1 MGMENKDFRRRLL
14 DQESPVDAGAF
25 GRVMERRK
33 AGGTGAAW
41 IGKGIWAAALLI
53 GTAGIGMYLQRSPM
67 LVPEADKSSQTA
79 ETQDAAALA
88 NHAEGNADKTAVYPG
103 ASVAR
108 DAQGSVSVGAAG
120 DKEDGAAHKTGLSG
134 SSSESTAGIQT
145 GVHMQ
150 SGRKTGLRKT
160 GSANPAV
167 AHQGDLMAGSNTKG
181 ETPVAA
187 GADAGSQLSGPAE
200 LEAWTALMK
209 QPLRLHPMFRKP
221 QATAPLDFQRSSR
234 IAQNFL
240 QTEWMVEP
248 GWVLKQSPAGAT
260 LRKQERFAGA
270 AAITARAVFP
280 ANRGFQWV
288 SGIRYQEWVD
298 HFNFSQEHTS
308 THQRIDA
315 YDVIIRVPGQPDRTE
330 TRYDTTEMQVTR
342 QEIYTDINRYRMI
355 GLPVAFRW
363 SPVPDGIWYVQA
375 GITPSYLVYRGGSRR
390 MNDGSVVSLAEGANI
405 NRFQLHAG
413 LSAGMR
419 RFLAPRIAMMLE
431 PGLGYNL
438 TQFASGTLRQR
449 NLQLSLSA
457 GLMFHLSR

>member
-1 MGMENKDFRRRLL
+1 MENKDFRRRLL
-14 DQESPVDAGAF
+14 DQELPVDAGAF

-53 GTAGIGMYLQRSPM
+53 ATAGIGMYLQRSPI
-67 LVPEADKSSQTA
+67 VAPDAEKSSQTA
-79 ETQDAAALA
+79 KTQDASIAQ
-88 NHAEGNADKTAVYPG
+88 HAEDEADKTAAYPG
-103 ASVAR
+103 ASVTM
-108 DAQGSVSVGAAG
+108 DAQGSASVGALA
-120 DKEDGAAHKTGLSG
+120 DMNEGAAVQKGDSGPGTENPARSHTRLRNHTGN
-134 SSSESTAGIQT
+134 
-145 GVHMQ
+145 
-150 SGRKTGLRKT
+150 KTGLRNT
-160 GSANPAV
+160 GSAHPAV
-167 AHQGDLMAGSNTKG
+167 QLQGGLPVKRNKKS
-181 ETPVAA
+181 ETPDAA
-187 GADAGSQLSGPAE
+187 GADAGNQVDKQAQHDS
-200 LEAWTALMK
+200 WIALMK
-209 QPLRLHPMFRKP
+209 QPLRIHQILRSPK
-221 QATAPLDFQRSSR
+221 ATIAVDFKRSGR

-248 GWVLKQSPAGAT
+248 GWVLKQSSAGAA

-270 AAITARAVFP
+270 AAFTARVVFSTH
-280 ANRGFQWV
+280 RGFQWV

-298 HFNFSQEHTS
+298 RFNFSQEHTS
-308 THQRIDA
+308 AHQRVDA

-330 TRYDTTEMQVTR
+330 TRYDTTQMQVTR
-342 QEIYTDINRYRMI
+342 QESYADINRYRMI

-375 GITPSYLVYRGGSRR
+375 GVTPSYLVYRGGSRR
-390 MNDGSVVSLAEGANI
+390 MSDGSVVSLADGANI

-419 RFLAPRIAMMLE
+419 RFIAPRLAMMLE
-431 PGLGYNL
+431 PGLGYNV
-438 TQFASGTLRQR
+438 TNFASNPMRQR

>member
-14 DQESPVDAGAF
+14 DQELPVDAGAF

-41 IGKGIWAAALLI
+41 TGKGIWAAALLI
-53 GTAGIGMYLQRSPM
+53 GTAGIGMYMQRSPIA
-67 LVPEADKSSQTA
+67 LPDADKGSQTGIT
-79 ETQDAAALA
+79 EAASSSA
-88 NHAEGNADKTAVYPG
+88 NPLQQRADKTAVYHG
-103 ASVAR
+103 QHNSS
-108 DAQGSVSVGAAG
+108 AQA
-120 DKEDGAAHKTGLSG
+120 SG
-134 SSSESTAGIQT
+134 SQVAAAETKDEVTNPNGKRRLAG
-145 GVHMQ
+145 
-150 SGRKTGLRKT
+150 
-160 GSANPAV
+160 ANPAN
-167 AHQGDLMAGSNTKG
+167 QAGHHTGTKTFFRNVDPANPGLENQDRLPTGISTNG
-181 ETPVAA
+181 ETPNTSSAMDGNDVN
-187 GADAGSQLSGPAE
+187 SQSHAY
-200 LEAWTALMK
+200 AWTALMK
-209 QPLRLHPMFRKP
+209 QPLRIHPMLRKP
-221 QATAPLDFQRSSR
+221 RATEPLDFQRTSR
-234 IAQNFL
+234 IAQHFL

-248 GWVLKQSPAGAT
+248 GWVLKQSPAGAA

-270 AAITARAVFP
+270 AAFTARAVFP
-280 ANRGFQWV
+280 ANRGFKLI

-298 HFNFSQEHTS
+298 HFNFSQQYTS

-330 TRYDTTEMQVTR
+330 TRYDTTQMQVSR
-342 QEIYTDINRYRMI
+342 QESYADINRYRMI

-390 MNDGSVVSLAEGANI
+390 MNDGSVVSLADGANI

-419 RFLAPRIAMMLE
+419 RFVAPRIAMMLE

-438 TQFASGTLRQR
+438 TQFAAGPMRQR

-457 GLMFHLSR
+457 GLMFHLGR